1 VSHSARPTRGLFDRV
16 SHNTLLYALSGLPLI
31 VISLV
36 GMTADLY
43 YVQVCNDILLA
54 FCLALGMAIIFGHAG
69 ILDLGYIAFAAVGA
83 YTYALSTALFGWS
96 FWLCLPVSGA
106 LAAMFS
112 VIIGLPTLRA
122 RGDYLAIVT
131 LGFGEIVRTILQR
144 TEQLTGGARGIVG
157 VPHAVAFGATLES
170 PQEYFWLM
178 VGVSVLLTGLYL
190 ASSTS
195 RQERFWRVVR
205 DNAQLAEITGI
216 SRRSALLIAFAWG
229 AGIAGLTGVVMAAR
243 TGFLSPD
250 SFTLFDSI
258 YVLVYVVIIGQV
270 FGEKQR
276 KKFSARVMYL
286 PMLFATVSG
295 FVILGELS
303 RRVLQLKPTMLGITI
318 LGVMLIRHNIH
329 RFRLKAILIDTV
341 FIGPPPTSAKAA
353 EGTFGVDTCAFVEH
367 GCKFFTRYVDR
378 LLVVQMTAKIAGI
391 DIVKD
396 VRFGARASL
405 PHLPST
411 GRSLR
416 ETFTYRGR
424 GPVVGGI
431 VGVIG
436 LNGAGKTTLFRGL
449 LNLTANYGSV
459 TMEWVDTENSR
470 ASTVPLLRPRRWF
483 RGFHYRRSP
492 DDMCRSGLF
501 GVALQTPEVVQMTV
515 GEYLITA
522 LLAATKN
529 YHHRELGAPPWAVRL
544 DELPV
549 VGQVVGSALRGHLS
563 RRSGMAEIIHPYL
576 KAFHLESFT
585 DSWLPTLSLYHKR
598 LVELIK
604 ILILRPHFVLL
615 DETMAGLDAAEK
627 ECLKET
633 IRLLN
638 RSCGV
643 GVLVIEHD
651 METIR
656 SLADSLI
663 LLDQGQIVAAGPT
676 GEVLASGS
684 FRAVYEGI

>member
-1 VSHSARPTRGLFDRV
+1 MSAD
-16 SHNTLLYALSGLPLI
+16 I
-31 VISLV
+31 
-36 GMTADLY
+36 Y

-83 YTYALSTALFGWS
+83 YTYALLTVLFGWS

-178 VGVSVLLTGLYL
+178 VGVSVLLTALYL

-205 DNAQLAEITGI
+205 DNAQLAEVTGI
-216 SRRSALLIAFAWG
+216 SRRSTLLIAFAWG

-258 YVLVYVVIIGQV
+258 YVLVYVVIVGQV

-276 KKFSARVMYL
+276 RKLSDRVTYL

-318 LGVMLIRHNIH
+318 LGVMLIRHNMH
-329 RFRLKAILIDTV
+329 RFRAKATTIETV
-341 FIGPPPTSAKAA
+341 ISGAPPTSAKAA
-353 EGTFGVDTCAFVEH
+353 DASVGVDARVLLQR
-367 GCKFFTRYVDR
+367 GCKFFSRYVDR
-378 LLVVQMTAKIAGI
+378 RLVVQMTAQIAGI
-391 DIVKD
+391 DIVKGIQ
-396 VRFGARASL
+396 FEARASFPNL
-405 PHLPST
+405 SST
-411 GRSLR
+411 RTSLR
-416 ETFTYRGR
+416 ESFTNGGR
-424 GPVVGGI
+424 CPIVGGI

-449 LNLTANYGSV
+449 LNLAANYGSV
-459 TMEWVDTENSR
+459 TMEWVDTKNSR
-470 ASTVPLLRPRRWF
+470 ISTVPLLRPRRWF

-492 DDMCRSGLF
+492 YDMCRSGLF

-515 GEYLITA
+515 GEYLITV

-529 YHHRELGAPPWAVRL
+529 YHQRELGAPRWAIRL
-544 DELPV
+544 GDLPV
-549 VGQVVGSALRGHLS
+549 VGQVVGPAVRAHLI

-585 DSWLPTLSLYHKR
+585 DSWLPNLSLYHKR

-604 ILILRPHFVLL
+604 ILILRPHFILL

-627 ECLKET
+627 ECVKET

-638 RSCGV
+638 RSCGI

-651 METIR
+651 METIH

-663 LLDQGQIVAAGPT
+663 LLDQGQIIAAGQT
-676 GEVLASGS
+676 EEVLASGS
-684 FRAVYEGI
+684 FRAVYKGI